1 MRKLIWLLL
10 LGGLCWAGYWYVTT
24 NGDQVKEAIG
34 EENINT
40 VKERIAALR
49 DGEGL
54 PGSGRD
60 DGTAERDTSGIVGLW
75 RAVGPAV
82 KLRTGNALGRIGGV
96 AVAGVAEERLMPYYE
111 QLQLDGTEIRFI
123 DRNNFSLSIKGVTV
137 YGLLTPAG
145 DSGEEF
151 SLKLFSDDFEVPE
164 AYSGQKAY
172 VECDGKKLALTVD
185 VKKLVR
191 LVSKVARNAS
201 DKATFDMAVKLTEA
215 YDNVCLGFHFVR

>member
-1 MRKLIWLLL
+1 MRRLIWLLL

-24 NGDQVKEAIG
+24 NGDRVKEAIG

-49 DGEGL
+49 EGEGL
-54 PGSGRD
+54 SGSGRD
-60 DGTAERDTSGIVGLW
+60 GVTAERDTSGIVGLW
-75 RAVGPAV
+75 HAAGPAV
-82 KLRTGNALGRIGGV
+82 SLRTGNALGRLGGQ
-96 AVAGVAEERLMPYYE
+96 AVASVAEERLMPYYR
-111 QLQLDGTEIRFI
+111 QLQLDGTEIRFS

-137 YGLLTPAG
+137 YGLLTPVG

-151 SLKLFSDDFEVPE
+151 SLKLFSDDFEMPE
-164 AYSGQKAY
+164 AYNNQKAY
-172 VECDGKKLALTVD
+172 LGCDGKKLALTVD

-191 LVSKVARNAS
+191 LVSKVVSNAS

-215 YDNVCLGFHFVR
+215 YDNVCLGLHFVR